1 MVFSQPIIRVYI
13 SAHVTVFETRAFS
26 AHTGYSRLCCSEP
39 RIEYKRRQAD
49 IWRNNLTLEEMK
61 VAMEKIETKEMV
73 DKETQFS
80 GPETDTDSR

>member
-1 MVFSQPIIRVYI
+1 MLLFLKLGL
-13 SAHVTVFETRAFS
+13 SALIPDIPDSVAQNL
-26 AHTGYSRLCCSEP
+26 A

-49 IWRNNLTLEEMK
+49 ILRNNLTLEEMK

>member
-1 MVFSQPIIRVYI
+1 MLLFLKLGLTALIPDIPDSVAQNLARV
-13 SAHVTVFETRAFS
+13 
-26 AHTGYSRLCCSEP
+26 
-39 RIEYKRRQAD
+39 EYKRRQAD
-49 IWRNNLTLEEMK
+49 ILRNNLTLEEMK